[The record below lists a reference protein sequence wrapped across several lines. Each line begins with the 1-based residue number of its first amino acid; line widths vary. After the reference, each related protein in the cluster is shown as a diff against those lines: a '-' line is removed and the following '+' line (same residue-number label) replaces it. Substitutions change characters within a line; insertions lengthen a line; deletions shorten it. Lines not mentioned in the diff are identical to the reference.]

1 MTYRTLYILVEG
13 GDDARFFERVVRPM
27 FEDEFGHVQ
36 LWQYSQQEKE
46 KVNKFLDSIRAMQGG
61 GIADLIIVADLDES
75 PCVTDRKEK
84 IPSGFRSLSAGQS
97 PGQPTGPFSSTRIL
111 IVCREIES
119 WYLAGLNDEECKR
132 LGLTTT
138 IDNTDRISK
147 EQFLDLMPDR
157 FDSKSEFM
165 LEILRVFD
173 HETARSKNSSF
184 RYFMQNYDTGQQ

>member
-75 PCVTDRKEK
+75 PCVTDRKER

-119 WYLAGLNDEECKR
+119 WYLADLNDEECKR

-184 RYFMQNYDTGQQ
+184 RYFMQKYGTDQ

>member
-75 PCVTDRKEK
+75 PCVTDRKET

-138 IDNTDRISK
+138 LDNTDRISK

-184 RYFMQNYDTGQQ
+184 RYFMQKYGTDQ

>member
-75 PCVTDRKEK
+75 PCVTDRKER

-184 RYFMQNYDTGQQ
+184 RYFMQKYGTDQ

>member
-13 GDDARFFERVVRPM
+13 GDDARFFDRVVRPM

-75 PCVTDRKEK
+75 PCVTDRKER

-184 RYFMQNYDTGQQ
+184 RYFMQKYGTDQ

>member
-75 PCVTDRKEK
+75 PCVTDRKER

-138 IDNTDRISK
+138 LDNTDRISK

-184 RYFMQNYDTGQQ
+184 RYFMQKYGTDQ

>member
-75 PCVTDRKEK
+75 PCVTDRKER

-165 LEILRVFD
+165 LEILREFD

-184 RYFMQNYDTGQQ
+184 RYFMQKYGTDQ